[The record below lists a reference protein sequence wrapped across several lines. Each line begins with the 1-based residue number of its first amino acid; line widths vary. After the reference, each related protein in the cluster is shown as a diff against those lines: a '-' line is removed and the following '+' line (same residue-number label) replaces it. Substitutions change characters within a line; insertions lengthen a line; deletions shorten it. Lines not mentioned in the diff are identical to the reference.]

1 MNLMEEYYQMIK
13 KSKWREVVNLL
24 NEELLLA

>member
-1 MNLMEEYYQMIK
+1 MSLMEEYYQMIK

-24 NEELLLA
+24 KEELLLA

>member
-1 MNLMEEYYQMIK
+1 MSLMEEYYQMIK
-13 KSKWREVVNLL
+13 KNKWREVVNLL

>member
-1 MNLMEEYYQMIK
+1 MSLMEEYYQMIK

>member
-1 MNLMEEYYQMIK
+1 MSLVEGYYQMIK

-24 NEELLLA
+24 NKELLLA